1 MLLGLRGFS
10 PQKEYLWNDKR
21 LDYKE
26 RQRRSSS
33 DGWCPLHS
41 PLTVRVGATQEC
53 TVDGQEYHVEI
64 KESHALPGRSG
75 PINQIRPIKY
85 ITLVVYAPRR
95 ECWYV
100 VPPNDLVYL
109 AAQKSRGQHTEIPFE
124 CMNLTIRQLDDQGF
138 KCIDADLPAR
148 VFEAV
153 RKGKRDAETRKTMTN
168 LFSAI
173 KALRQEYKQ
182 KILRMQSY

>member
-1 MLLGLRGFS
+1 M
-10 PQKEYLWNDKR
+10 
-21 LDYKE
+21 E
-26 RQRRSSS
+26 RQAIRLQGETAEKFFRRLVPSAQ
-33 DGWCPLHS
+33 PPHS
-41 PLTVRVGATQEC
+41 ESRGDARI

-64 KESHALPGRSG
+64 KECHALPGRSG
-75 PINQIRPIKY
+75 TINQIRPIKY